1 MSPYTSIINPD
12 VKLDTPQNLG
22 LFFDQYKLFIDTTG
36 RSADQRRNLNMFY
49 LTVNTLVMS
58 AIGTLATSGHIKDK
72 HFLLLGILILIG
84 IASTL
89 SWISAIHVYK
99 TMNNKNHAIIKEF
112 EQYFP
117 ALVYTSFNQDLSK
130 LDSFSEGKNFVVQR
144 EIVIP
149 YIFLVGYILYALL
162 KIIKAYFLNI

>member
-1 MSPYTSIINPD
+1 
-12 VKLDTPQNLG
+12 
-22 LFFDQYKLFIDTTG
+22 
-36 RSADQRRNLNMFY
+36 
-49 LTVNTLVMS
+49 
-58 AIGTLATSGHIKDK
+58 
-72 HFLLLGILILIG
+72 
-84 IASTL
+84 
-89 SWISAIHVYK
+89 
-99 TMNNKNHAIIKEF
+99 MNNKNHAIIKEF

-144 EIVIP
+144 EIIIP